1 MINLDSISDNEISE
15 LDKEYCSF
23 GDTVHYSANPKIFR
37 GCEGSFMYDSK
48 DIPYLDLQMWYAS
61 CNFGYKNK
69 RISDAVINQIMT
81 MPQIAPKFLYDYKL
95 MQILNVLEKKVE
107 SILILEV
114 LKQLKMQ

>member
-1 MINLDSISDNEISE
+1 MINLDSISDSEISE

-81 MPQIAPKFLYDYKL
+81 LPQYVKL
-95 MQILNVLEKKVE
+95 IIRDLGKKDEFILT
-107 SILILEV
+107 
-114 LKQLKMQ
+114 